1 MALPLIVRAEH
12 AGLQAR
18 AEAKRH
24 LTRIKI
30 AALLN
35 ASVAEKQATRV
46 PSANTGTIHAIPV
59 ADPVISQMYASLNL
73 RRFTLL
79 KSQKCHN
86 STPLQIHF
94 LSQSSASMQR
104 TMVSKYPLN

>member
-1 MALPLIVRAEH
+1 MAVRLIVRAEY

-35 ASVAEKQATRV
+35 ASVAEKQATRS
-46 PSANTGTIHAIPV
+46 PSANSGTIHAIPV
-59 ADPVISQMYASLNL
+59 ADPVISQMYYVKRQLN
-73 RRFTLL
+73 
-79 KSQKCHN
+79 
-86 STPLQIHF
+86 
-94 LSQSSASMQR
+94 
-104 TMVSKYPLN
+104 